1 MADPYLGEIRMF
13 GGSFAPQGWALCNG
27 ALLAISDYDALFQLL
42 GTTYGG
48 DGMSTFGLPNLQ
60 GRVPLHQAAQFP
72 LGQSAGEE
80 SVMLTVNQ
88 LPSHSHAF
96 MATKNAGSAPDP
108 AGNVPAQ
115 FAGKEVYFQGPATTA
130 LAPASITPDP
140 GGATPHPNMQPF
152 LCVTFIISLF
162 GQFPPQS

>member
-13 GGSFAPQGWALCNG
+13 AGNFAPQQWALCNG
-27 ALLAISDYDALFQLL
+27 ALLSIGQYDALFQLL

-48 DGMSTFGLPNLQ
+48 DGTSTFALPNLQ

-72 LGQSAGEE
+72 LGRAAGEE
-80 SVMLTVNQ
+80 FVALAVNH
-88 LPSHSHAF
+88 LPSHNHAF
-96 MATKNAGSAPDP
+96 MATKSAGSATDP

-115 FAGKEVYFQGPATTA
+115 FAGKQAYFQGPATTA

-140 GGATPHPNMQPF
+140 GGGTPHPNMQPF
-152 LCVTFIISLF
+152 LCVTFIIALV
-162 GQFPPQS
+162 GIFPPQS